1 MIIKKRRGNGNNK
14 KPPDNPKVV
23 DLKVFQGKKNV
34 LSLEQLNELRQ
45 ELDDYKVHIPDDV
58 KKNKQFIKI
67 AEALVAN
74 NGYISKT
81 ATSLGMGYV
90 KFKKLLDEN
99 EKLNEIVQNTTEAML
114 DLAENKLR
122 DQILTGNL
130 TAIIFYL
137 ANKGAARGWRN
148 EYRKANEVLEET
160 AKVPVFN
167 YDIQL
172 PKNFKLVP
180 VEEEK
185 IESK

>member
-1 MIIKKRRGNGNNK
+1 MIVKKRRKNGSN
-14 KPPDNPKVV
+14 KPPDNSKVV
-23 DLKVFQGKKNV
+23 DLKVFQGNKKI

-74 NGYISKT
+74 NGYLAKT

-90 KFKKLLDEN
+90 KFKKMLDQN
-99 EKLNEIVQNTTEAML
+99 EKLKELVQNTTEAML
-114 DLAENKLR
+114 DLTENKLR

-137 ANKGAARGWRN
+137 SNKGSARGWRN
-148 EYRKANEVLEET
+148 EYRKASEVIEET
-160 AKVPVFN
+160 NKVPVFK
-167 YDIQL
+167 YDVVL
-172 PKNFKLVP
+172 PKEFKLVP
-180 VEEEK
+180 MEEEK
-185 IESK
+185 VESK